1 MNARFAK
8 YIAHP
13 ISALFVTNGCVTY
26 AQIAKIWRT
35 GSVQTARLKEKGAP
49 KRQRRRPSPEQNE
62 KDARKRQRPRHH
74 QKVKDALK
82 DKSTR
87 AKNGG
92 QG

>member
-49 KRQRRRPSPEQNE
+49 KRHAS
-62 KDARKRQRPRHH
+62 KKRQIFLV
-74 QKVKDALK
+74 QL
-82 DKSTR
+82 
-87 AKNGG
+87 
-92 QG
+92 